1 MALSDHFKQFH
12 SRWMAKAKRH
22 DQQGLNQSFDRFFT
36 LYVVFNHLYV
46 EATRRLAS
54 QDHVQIQNR
63 NRFPDAEAAQEY
75 VVQFLGANQLLQQLS
90 NDPRTEAAL
99 ESLKTQI
106 GSGKFSLKL
115 NMITGEA
122 QPHED
127 ADLCQR
133 LTGTNRNKQASA
145 VLETLYAVRCNMFH
159 GRKGLNPIQREL
171 LDPLNVI
178 LEKVIEIL
186 YVALDGD
193 QQVVSQDG
201 G

>member
-12 SRWMAKAKRH
+12 SRWMTKATHH
-22 DQQGLNQSFDRFFT
+22 DRKGLNHSFDRFFT
-36 LYVVFNHLYV
+36 LYVLFNHLYA
-46 EATRRLAS
+46 ETTFRLAS
-54 QDHVQIQNR
+54 QGRVKIKNR

-75 VVQFLGANQLLQQLS
+75 VVQFLSANRLLQQLGD
-90 NDPRTEAAL
+90 DPSTKAAL
-99 ESLKTQI
+99 ESLKTQVC
-106 GSGKFSLKL
+106 GGKFSLKL

-122 QPHED
+122 QPEED
-127 ADLCQR
+127 ADLCER

-193 QQVVSQDG
+193 QQVVLSDSG
-201 G
+201 

>member
-1 MALSDHFKQFH
+1 MALSDHFEQFH
-12 SRWMAKAKRH
+12 SRWMAKAKHH
-22 DQQGLNQSFDRFFT
+22 DQQGLTQSFDRFFT

-54 QDHVQIQNR
+54 QDRVQIQNR

-75 VVQFLGANQLLQQLS
+75 VVQFLGANRLLQQLS
-90 NDPRTEAAL
+90 NDPRTKAAL
-99 ESLKTQI
+99 ESLKTQV

-122 QPHED
+122 QPEED
-127 ADLCQR
+127 ADLCKR

-145 VLETLYAVRCNMFH
+145 LLETLYAVRCNMFH

-193 QQVVSQDG
+193 QQVVLPDSG
-201 G
+201 